1 MMFDLK
7 QNKILRLT
15 LIGLAALVTI
25 YILYLFYDIVIILA
39 LSVLFA
45 LVFDPLVTFFERK
58 KIKRVYTTI
67 CIFAV
72 IIVAFYFIYSIYFP
86 YFVNQID
93 SLTDSLK
100 KESIHQ
106 RILTMEK
113 EIRKFFPFV
122 QRGEV
127 VQKAES
133 YIGSII
139 LDSFE
144 KASTLLSNVFSV
156 MAIVVIVPFITFYL
170 LRDSRIILK
179 GMLNVIPNK
188 YFEMSYWVAKK
199 VSEELGKFVR
209 AWIFDATFVGTICG
223 LGFYF
228 LGLDNSFSL
237 GIIAG
242 FGHLVPYLGPFIG
255 GVAALIISLIQYGDF
270 SQAPAIIILI
280 LTVYTIDNG
289 FFQPYVFSKSLN
301 IHPIIII
308 LLIVA
313 GSQIGGIL
321 GMLLA
326 VPVATVVRT
335 ATREIYFAIKNYKI
349 TQV

>member
-1 MMFDLK
+1 MADLI
-7 QNKILRLT
+7 QNRILRYT
-15 LIGLAALVTI
+15 LWGLAAAVVLLV
-25 YILYLFYDIVIILA
+25 LFLFYDIVIILA

-58 KIKRVYTTI
+58 KIKRLYTTI
-67 CIFAV
+67 CIFAL
-72 IIVAFYFIYSIYFP
+72 IIIIFYFIYSIYVPHFIS
-86 YFVNQID
+86 QMD
-93 SLTDSLK
+93 SLADSLK

-106 RILTMEK
+106 RILAMEK

-133 YIGSII
+133 YIASFI

-144 KASTLLSNVFSV
+144 KVSIFLSNMFSV

-170 LRDSRIILK
+170 LKDSRVILK
-179 GMLNVIPNK
+179 GLLNIIPNK

-199 VSEELGKFVR
+199 ISEQLGKFVR

-223 LGFYF
+223 LGFFF
-228 LGLDNSFSL
+228 LGLENSFSL

-242 FGHLVPYLGPFIG
+242 LGHLIPYLGPIIG
-255 GVAALIISLIQYGDF
+255 GVAALIMSLIQYGNL
-270 SQAPAIIILI
+270 SQAPAIIVLI
-280 LTVYTIDNG
+280 LTVYTVDNG

-308 LLIVA
+308 LLIVS
-313 GSQIGGIL
+313 GGQIGGMV

-326 VPVATVVRT
+326 VPIATVIKT
-335 ATREIYFAIKNYKI
+335 AVREIYFAVTNYKI
-349 TQV
+349 TRA